1 MSKITK
7 FSGIIGALALVVL
20 DIYIIINA
28 FSLSGIDVFESIIN
42 NILPCGLLL
51 GSLALYTIYNGI
63 GKKALSVTTLIIFAI
78 VAFIRFITVILYVLE
93 RIYATY
99 LPPMVLA
106 DYLDFGKF
114 VAVGILAVAVV
125 FLMLYLTKGKF
136 SKTALTL
143 CGTASAILCIVFLFN
158 IYSLVTEAVSLSSG
172 ILEVAVSFFND
183 GLAQDVIFILAYLS
197 VFWVITT
204 IVKNKE
210 KAHK

>member
-28 FSLSGIDVFESIIN
+28 FSLSGIDIFESIIN

-51 GSLALYTIYNGI
+51 GSLAFYTIYNGI

-143 CGTASAILCIVFLFN
+143 CGTASAILCIVLLFN

-197 VFWVITT
+197 VFWVITI